1 MVKTLVLTM
10 VGAVAMVS
18 CQQQQQQQV
27 TDEKACTLA
36 QPDVPGLMK

>member
-18 CQQQQQQQV
+18 CQQQQQQV

-36 QPDVPGLMK
+36 QPDMPALMK

>member
-18 CQQQQQQQV
+18 CQQQQQQV
-27 TDEKACTLA
+27 VDEKACTLA

>member
-18 CQQQQQQQV
+18 CQQQQQQV
-27 TDEKACTLA
+27 TGEKACTLA